1 MYCLFIV
8 FASHVIKL
16 ADEYKYESNA
26 KDTAAYHAKYL
37 PKGVYIE
44 VWKNGVLIYS
54 TKGDDL

>member
-26 KDTAAYHAKYL
+26 KDSADYHAQYL
-37 PKGVYIE
+37 PKGVHIE
-44 VWKNGVLIYS
+44 VCRNGELIYS
-54 TKGDDL
+54 TN